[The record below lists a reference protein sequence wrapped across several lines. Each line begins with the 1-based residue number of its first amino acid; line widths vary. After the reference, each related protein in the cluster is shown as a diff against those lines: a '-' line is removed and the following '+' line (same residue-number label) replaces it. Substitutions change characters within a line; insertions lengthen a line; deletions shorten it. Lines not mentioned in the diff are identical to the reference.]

1 MNKVLVVD
9 DQADIRRLIN
19 WSLEVLDVEI
29 HEAING
35 ETALRMV
42 RTVKPA
48 LLIVDVMMP
57 GDIDGLEVCRRIK
70 AEAGQTA
77 PRIILLSA
85 RGQVTDVELGLAA
98 GADAYLVKPFSPQRL
113 VEAAERL
120 LKATA

>member
-35 ETALRMV
+35 ERALRMV
-42 RTVKPA
+42 RTIQPA

-85 RGQVTDVELGLAA
+85 RGQVADVEVGLAA